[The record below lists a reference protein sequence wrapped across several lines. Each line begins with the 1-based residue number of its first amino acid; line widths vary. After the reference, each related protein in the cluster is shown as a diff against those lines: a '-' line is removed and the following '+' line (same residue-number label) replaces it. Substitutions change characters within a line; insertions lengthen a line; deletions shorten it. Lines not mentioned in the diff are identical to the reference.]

1 MLLINRFFWLSL
13 GCFKCGEEGHISR
26 DCPKAGAGGGRGR
39 GEIAFVLVAKP
50 LLCQCSVCG
59 MAMKYT
65 SHPLLRCYVPEIF
78 GGPSLGVTV
87 IGSLDLQLE
96 IAGSISAAALSSAT
110 LGMLFRHIASV
121 SKQYNWVLV
130 EGQ

>member
-59 MAMKYT
+59 MAMKCIP
-65 SHPLLRCYVPEIF
+65 PLVVVLRPR
-78 GGPSLGVTV
+78 
-87 IGSLDLQLE
+87 D
-96 IAGSISAAALSSAT
+96 
-110 LGMLFRHIASV
+110 FRRTQSGCHSD
-121 SKQYNWVLV
+121 
-130 EGQ
+130 